1 MRALLLVLF
10 VLSLGAQAMAH
21 VTELAVL
28 RISEFAEGQYTV
40 SWELRPNV
48 DGSEALEPIFPDHC
62 TYEEPQLSCGDL
74 GLVGRIGFEAIG
86 SGQSAALFKIRSL
99 EDQTAVYTLT
109 PSEPFVVVDR
119 FYDATGWAGIS
130 NIVTSY
136 IRIGIGHILLGI
148 DHLLFVLGLIYIART
163 PGMMLKTITAFTIA
177 HSLTLAAVTF
187 GWVGVPEN
195 FVNAMIALSIVYIGV
210 EVINLRAE
218 RSTLTLRHPW
228 AVSFFFGLLHGF
240 GFANALVS
248 LGLPDGAVP
257 WALVA
262 FNIGVEIGQIA
273 FVLLVLALGWALR
286 SMRVSWSNAG
296 PVFAAYTIGS
306 LGAFWFFQR
315 IEVLLNL

>member
-40 SWELRPNV
+40 SWELRPTV
-48 DGSEALEPIFPDHC
+48 DGNAALEPIFPDHC
-62 TYEEPQLSCGDL
+62 TYDEPQLSCGDR

-99 EDQTAVYTLT
+99 EGQTAVYTLT

-119 FYDATGWAGIS
+119 IYDAEGWAGVS
-130 NIVTSY
+130 NIMTSY

-195 FVNAMIALSIVYIGV
+195 FVNAMIALSIIYIGV
-210 EVINLRAE
+210 EVINLRAG

-273 FVLLVLALGWALR
+273 FVLLALALGWALR
-286 SMRVSWSNAG
+286 TMRASWPTGGS
-296 PVFAAYTIGS
+296 VFAAYTIGS

>member
-40 SWELRPNV
+40 SWELRPTV
-48 DGSEALEPIFPDHC
+48 DGNAALEPIFPDHC
-62 TYEEPQLSCGDL
+62 TYDEPQLSCGGR

-99 EDQTAVYTLT
+99 EGQTAVYTLT

-119 FYDATGWAGIS
+119 IYDAEGWAGVS
-130 NIVTSY
+130 NIMTSY

-210 EVINLRAE
+210 EIINLSAG

-286 SMRVSWSNAG
+286 SMRVSWPTGGS
-296 PVFAAYTIGS
+296 VFAAYTIGS